1 MGYITN
7 DMANGI
13 VFITRPGKKTEIPIY
28 VRVRF
33 EGKDY
38 MVKIPEVT
46 TTLATWPNGQNA
58 QIQIRTFYPVLG
70 KIHDAL
76 SDCLKRGDFSK
87 DKLDEVIYSAV
98 DHSISPEAQKDREGH
113 PIPKSSKTIRTAKG
127 QKSDITFVDYFEQF
141 VKDLESGKRKT
152 EKGVV
157 ASARTITNYKQGLNR
172 LKEFQKSKRMR
183 ITWEGINRDFI
194 SELIQFLQ
202 SSKRG
207 DNRYNTNTV
216 AKRVK
221 EIKHLVRAAREDG
234 VTDIP
239 VPEYRFGEVSVDSI
253 YLTKDEIDRFSN
265 ADLSG
270 LSGSHEIAR
279 DLFLV
284 GVYAGQRVSDFH
296 SVSPDQIVTDEDGR
310 MYITFYQKKTHK
322 EVTVPVRKPLRDIL
336 AKYKNKLPTLCEQ
349 TINTCIK
356 EIGKRAK
363 INDIIE
369 YTSTKGGQEHIVKAR
384 KYKLITTHTA
394 RRTFATLAYL
404 DGMDSMDIRRI
415 TGHSSERMLSKYIK
429 STAHDTARMMAK
441 KSSFWD

>member
-1 MGYITN
+1 
-7 DMANGI
+7 MANGI

-113 PIPKSSKTIRTAKG
+113 PIPKSSKTIRIAKG

-239 VPEYRFGEVSVDSI
+239 VPEYRFGEVSVTIVPDARGATLTLDARWKRAPAHI
-253 YLTKDEIDRFSN
+253 YFRIPYFVKDWKGARVIELSPSEKGRRFEWRIDEN
-265 ADLSG
+265 ADRG
-270 LSGSHEIAR
+270 LFAEILHR
-279 DLFLV
+279 DWRATSAKQ
-284 GVYAGQRVSDFH
+284 AGGISPEFH
-296 SVSPDQIVTDEDGR
+296 
-310 MYITFYQKKTHK
+310 
-322 EVTVPVRKPLRDIL
+322 
-336 AKYKNKLPTLCEQ
+336 
-349 TINTCIK
+349 
-356 EIGKRAK
+356 
-363 INDIIE
+363 
-369 YTSTKGGQEHIVKAR
+369 
-384 KYKLITTHTA
+384 
-394 RRTFATLAYL
+394 
-404 DGMDSMDIRRI
+404 
-415 TGHSSERMLSKYIK
+415 
-429 STAHDTARMMAK
+429 
-441 KSSFWD
+441 